1 MGGRQLVETGRENRL
16 FELVAYLVSCSRLS
30 LDEPPIYGSFRL
42 IEAVGRVVDAA
53 DALGLAVDGEI
64 RDAREQIEANKLLMI
79 NDHDAY
85 RAWLDGLLADVAAEA
100 TRRNLDPSP
109 A

>member
-1 MGGRQLVETGRENRL
+1 MKTSRENRL

-53 DALGLAVDGEI
+53 DALGITVDEEI
-64 RDAREQIEANKLLMI
+64 RDARDEIEANKLLMI
-79 NDHDAY
+79 DDHDGY
-85 RAWLDGLLADVAAEA
+85 RSWLDTLLSDVAAEA
-100 TRRNLDPSP
+100 TRRNLDSEGT
-109 A
+109 

>member
-1 MGGRQLVETGRENRL
+1 METGRENRL

-42 IEAVGRVVDAA
+42 IEAVGRLVDAA
-53 DALGLAVDGEI
+53 DALGIPVDREI
-64 RDAREQIEANKLLMI
+64 RDAREQIEGNKLLMI
-79 NDHDAY
+79 DDHDGY
-85 RAWLDGLLADVAAEA
+85 RAWLDGLLAEIAAEA
-100 TRRNLDPSP
+100 TRRNLDSSP